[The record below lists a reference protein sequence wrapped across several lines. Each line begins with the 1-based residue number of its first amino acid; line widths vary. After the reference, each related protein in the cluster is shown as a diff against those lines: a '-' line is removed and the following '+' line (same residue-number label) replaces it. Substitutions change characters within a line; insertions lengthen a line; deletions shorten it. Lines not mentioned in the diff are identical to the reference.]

1 MISVAALIVIVALC
15 LVLEAFFSGSEIAV
29 VASNKALLRQ
39 RAAEGSRLRRLIQE
53 FQEQPQWLLGTTLI
67 GTNLSTV
74 ISVSTATIF
83 FRGRYGEIGELY
95 TLLFISPLILLFAEM
110 VPKVYFQ
117 QYADRIAPRVL
128 IPLRGV
134 SRMFSP
140 LLAVLTGLAGGLTR
154 ILGGDQGVS
163 PFVTREE
170 IQSLLT
176 SSGHS
181 PERQSHERRMI
192 GRVFRFAE
200 TLVREVMI
208 PLFQVRALDQE
219 STVAEAL
226 EQVRKGMHS
235 RYPVFAERVDN
246 VVGALVSVELL
257 QAPDPK
263 TLIKDLIRPVVYL
276 PEGMAVRDALARMQ
290 KESFLLAAVVD
301 EYGGCVGIITRE
313 DILEEIVGEI
323 EDEHDRKLR
332 LFRKLDSASWL
343 IQARMEIDQIN
354 ETLHLDL
361 PEGEYETLA
370 GFLLS
375 RFGRIPKVGE
385 QLRFHDLVFVVS
397 EVTPRAIQAVTVT
410 REPRPPA

>member
-1 MISVAALIVIVALC
+1 MISLGTLALIVGLC

-39 RAAEGSRLRRLIQE
+39 RAAEGSRLLRLVQE
-53 FQEQPQWLLGTTLI
+53 FHDRPQWLLGTTLI

-74 ISVSTATIF
+74 VSVSFATIF

-95 TLLFISPLILLFAEM
+95 TLLVISPLILLFAEM
-110 VPKVYFQ
+110 IPKVYFQ

-128 IPLRGV
+128 LPLRAV
-134 SRMFSP
+134 SRLFSP
-140 LLAVLTGLAGGLTR
+140 LLAVLTGLAGVLTR
-154 ILGGDQGVS
+154 LLGGDHGAS

-176 SSGHS
+176 TSGRS
-181 PERQSHERRMI
+181 VERQSHEQRMI

-208 PLFQVRALDQE
+208 PLIQVHALDQE
-219 STVAEAL
+219 IMGAEAL
-226 EQVRKGMHS
+226 EEVRKEMHS

-246 VVGALVSVELL
+246 VVGVLHSVDLL

-263 TLIKDLIRPVVYL
+263 TPIKNLVRPAVYL
-276 PEGMAVRDALARMQ
+276 PEGMPVQDALARMQ
-290 KESFLLAAVVD
+290 KENFLLAVVVD
-301 EYGGCVGIITRE
+301 EYGGCGGIITRE

-323 EDEHDRKLR
+323 EDEHDRRAR
-332 LFRKLDSASWL
+332 LFRKLDDRRFL

-354 ETLHLDL
+354 EVLDLDL
-361 PEGEYETLA
+361 PEGEYETLG

-375 RFGRIPKVGE
+375 RFGHIPKAGE
-385 QLRFHDLVFVVS
+385 QIRFRDLVFVVR
-397 EVTPRAIQAVTVT
+397 EATPRAIQEVMVV
-410 REPRPPA
+410 REPQPLA